1 KLRGDFRTD
10 AGPRSQPAPIL
21 VLEVYAQ
28 GGKSMGTVRRYA
40 GGARL
45 TGHPQAAQL
54 RAGFSEMLQTWSWT
68 WFMTWTFEDCVGP
81 QKALIEVRRHLEF
94 IAWGAKGEIGY
105 IAGLEQ
111 EYDAPS
117 PHAHGLIIGGERLY
131 MEPYWR
137 AWLDRNGRGRFERVR
152 SIGAV

>member
-1 KLRGDFRTD
+1 
-10 AGPRSQPAPIL
+10 
-21 VLEVYAQ
+21 
-28 GGKSMGTVRRYA
+28 
-40 GGARL
+40 
-45 TGHPQAAQL
+45 
-54 RAGFSEMLQTWSWT
+54 FSEMLQTWSWT

-152 SIGAV
+152 SIGAVLYCSKLSTKGSELILSDNLGRFRPDTGQAPERPLPFQRARSRRRMTPRR